1 MFGNENKTECIDEIL
16 KFLESAVKERDSHY
30 TTMRWCEDKT
40 QDIMHELELL
50 PNNYH
55 ERAKLAT
62 ELAEVRQQRRAAKDM
77 YERLTP
83 LAEWYEKQ
91 RTAINALTRVLGE
104 MRKIDEKQAN
114 RLYYKRADGSHEVI
128 RRREQE

>member
-16 KFLESAVKERDSHY
+16 KFLESAVKERDAHY
-30 TTMRWCEDKT
+30 TTMHWCEDKT

-55 ERAKLAT
+55 ERARLAT
-62 ELAEVRQQRRAAKDM
+62 ELAEVRQRRRAAKDM

-83 LAEWYEKQ
+83 LVEWCDKQ
-91 RTAINALTRVLGE
+91 RAAVNALTRVLGE

-114 RLYYKRADGSHEVI
+114 RLYYKRADGNHEII